1 MEDLIE
7 SKIIKQFKKNDF
19 SNFNIIYENYYKKIY
34 FLSLKMLKDEKMA
47 EDITQE
53 VFLDVITCINNLKN
67 INAFEVWI
75 RKITLNKVNTQ
86 IKNIIKYKQNI
97 SNHELDSLINLH
109 FEHELPEELTLKK
122 EEVDELFKEINNLP
136 DSKRRIILLYYFKEL
151 SLKEISII
159 ENIPIGT
166 VKSRLFSAKSILK
179 KSISLKKT
187 IKSNLAMFM
196 LLIVFL
202 IGNFGVSCKN
212 SSVQINNTNLT
223 NLSK

>member
-7 SKIIKQFKKNDF
+7 SKIIKQLKNNDF
-19 SNFNIIYENYYKKIY
+19 NNFNIIYEKYYKKIY

-53 VFLDVITCINNLKN
+53 VFLDLVTCIGNLKN

-75 RKITLNKVNTQ
+75 IKITLNKVNTQ

-97 SNHELDSLINLH
+97 SNHELNSLINLP
-109 FEHELPEELTLKK
+109 FEHELPEELALKK
-122 EEVDELFKEINNLP
+122 EKLGELFKEINNLP
-136 DSKRRIILLYYFKEL
+136 NSKRRIILLYYFKEL

-179 KSISLKKT
+179 KSISLKK
-187 IKSNLAMFM
+187 
-196 LLIVFL
+196 
-202 IGNFGVSCKN
+202 
-212 SSVQINNTNLT
+212 
-223 NLSK
+223 

>member
-7 SKIIKQFKKNDF
+7 SKIITQLKENDF
-19 SNFNIIYENYYKKIY
+19 SNFNIIYENYHKKIY
-34 FLSLKMLKDEKMA
+34 FLALKMLKDEKLA

-53 VFLDVITCINNLKN
+53 VFLDVVMCIGNLKN

-86 IKNIIKYKQNI
+86 IKNIIKHKENI
-97 SNHELDSLINLH
+97 STQEIDSLIHLT
-109 FEHELPEELTLKK
+109 FDDELPDELTLKK
-122 EEVDELFKEINNLP
+122 EVVDELFKEVNKLS
-136 DSKRRIILLYYFKEL
+136 DSKRRIILLYYFKEF

-166 VKSRLFSAKSILK
+166 VKSRLFSAKSTLK
-179 KSISLKKT
+179 KSISLKKL
-187 IKSNLAMFM
+187 IKSNFAM

-202 IGNFGVSCKN
+202 IGTTSINYRDLNLKNNSTNF
-212 SSVQINNTNLT
+212 TNF
-223 NLSK
+223 SK